1 MSECDLEASI
11 LRRPW
16 PNRKKKYVF
25 VYVSV
30 YIYMSVHIVGPKK
43 NKEEYRAT

>member
-16 PNRKKKYVF
+16 PNRKKYVF

-43 NKEEYRAT
+43 